1 MTGAMIA
8 QLLLLYGPDLV
19 NLLAQKWNQEMTP
32 DEVQAACSV
41 SRKSIADLNK
51 EARERL
57 ISLGLLPP
65 DPVPAPSA

>member
-8 QLLLLYGPDLV
+8 QLILLYGPDFA
-19 NLLAQKWNQEMTP
+19 NLLFRKWNEELTP
-32 DEVQAACSV
+32 DQVQAACAL
-41 SRKSIADLNK
+41 SRKSIADLNT